1 MDRVITLVHG
11 TWAGTSGWVA
21 TGSFLRRELEQR
33 FPHVTFRA
41 FQWAGTNTHAAR
53 TEAGTRLAQFIR
65 DGSAQHPHAQHFIVA
80 HSHGGNVALYAMQ
93 DPAAR
98 DLVSGIVT
106 LGTPFIHV
114 RRRDR
119 GRYIE
124 ATASLMLVVAALVL
138 FALLGALGLGRL
150 RGVWL
155 IGAAFLIVKMTPRF
169 SRWLTETAT
178 REQDDILGMLQPPAI
193 DGSKLAVLCTDGDE
207 AGRWLRTWDVVA
219 QGPLVIG
226 CLLLS
231 LLEGASRANLPALV
245 DGVARSTLHLG
256 LDDIRVFGFDSW
268 TLIVGLVL
276 LCVIWGVVVLCSSVV
291 RWPGYWR
298 EPLFT
303 NVLVDIRTDRVPRTA
318 DGTPFTTY
326 TFDVPAPAIR
336 SRRTHGLLRHTAIC
350 DDPAV
355 AAAIGEWISRMPAPA
370 VATRGVR

>member
-11 TWAGTSGWVA
+11 TWAGTRGWVA
-21 TGSFLRRELEQR
+21 TGSFLRRELQER
-33 FPHVTFRA
+33 FPDVTFRA

-53 TEAGTRLAQFIR
+53 TAAGTRLAQFIR

-98 DLVSGIVT
+98 DLVSGIAT

-119 GRYIE
+119 GPYIE

-138 FALLGALGLGRL
+138 FVLLGALGLGRL
-150 RGVWL
+150 AGLWL

-169 SRWLTETAT
+169 SQWLTEIAA
-178 REQDDILGMLQPPAI
+178 REQDDIVGMLQPPPI

-219 QGPLVIG
+219 QGPVVIG

-245 DGVARSTLHLG
+245 HGVARSTLNLG
-256 LDDIRVFGFDSW
+256 LGDIRVFGFDSW
-268 TLIVGLVL
+268 TLIVGFVL
-276 LCVIWGVVVLCSSVV
+276 LCVIWGVVMLCSSLV

-298 EPLFT
+298 EPLLT
-303 NVLVDIRTDRVPRTA
+303 NLLVDIRTDRMPRTA
-318 DGTPFTTY
+318 EGTSFTTY

-355 AAAIGEWISRMPAPA
+355 VAAIAEWIERT
-370 VATRGVR
+370 VAKHGEP